1 MKLTGIFKIS
11 SSLMTAADDD
21 KPTAVSN
28 NSKLFLGASTPAW
41 IDTEPSQHNN
51 IYIYNIYI
59 KH

>member
-21 KPTAVSN
+21 KPAAVSN

-51 IYIYNIYI
+51 IYI
-59 KH
+59 